1 MSRLF
6 QKHVQVRLVSYS
18 LLVAAVIV
26 GFVLAGYFYYKSEQG
41 DIPMLARIRADR
53 QDLKYTNPLIVTDLI
68 DKKQLT
74 EYKPLEKKINDYIA
88 QAKAL
93 GSAKDVGA
101 YYREFIGG
109 NWTGVN
115 EDALFAPGSLQK
127 VPLMVAYYKIAETA
141 PAILNDKLPNT
152 MQGDANTAQA
162 VKPAK
167 TIEYGQEA
175 SVLDLLKLMIGYSD
189 NNATNVLFNHL
200 DQDSL
205 KEVFSDLNLAFNDP
219 SAHTNSISPKQ
230 YSLFF
235 RVLYNA
241 SYLSWAYSEQAL
253 SLLTQSDFKDGLAAG
268 VPQGVEVAHKFGE
281 SYNQAEIKNG
291 ITPLEQFHDCGV
303 VYYPRHPYI
312 LCVMTRGEG
321 LQPLEK
327 VIQDISR
334 LVYQDAESRYH

>member
-1 MSRLF
+1 MSSLF
-6 QKHVQVRLVSYS
+6 QKRVQVRLVSFS
-18 LLVAAVIV
+18 LLVVV
-26 GFVLAGYFYYKSEQG
+26 GVLGVGLAGFFYEKSKQV
-41 DIPMLARIRADR
+41 DVPAFTRIRANR
-53 QDLKYTNPLIVTDLI
+53 SDLKYTNPLIASDLI

-74 EYKPLEKKINDYIA
+74 EYKPLEKKISDYIA
-88 QAKAL
+88 QTKTS
-93 GSAKDVGA
+93 GGVKDVGV
-101 YYREFIGG
+101 YYREFTSGA
-109 NWTGVN
+109 WTGVN

-127 VPLMVAYYKIAETA
+127 VPLMVAYYKIAETT
-141 PAILNDKLPNT
+141 PTILNDKLPNT
-152 MQGDANTAQA
+152 MPGDANTTQA

-167 TIEYGQEA
+167 TITFGQEA

-189 NNATNVLFNHL
+189 NNATNVLYNRL

-205 KEVFSDLNLAFNDP
+205 KEVFSDLNLSFNDP
-219 SAHTNSISPKQ
+219 SAHTDFISAKQ

-241 SYLSWAYSEQAL
+241 SYLSWGYSEQAL
-253 SLLTQSDFKDGLAAG
+253 SLLAQSDFKDGLAAG

-281 SYNQAEIKNG
+281 SYNQAEIKDG
-291 ITPLEQFHDCGV
+291 VTPLEQFHDCGV
-303 VYYPRHPYI
+303 VYYPKHPYT

-321 LQPLEK
+321 LKPLEK